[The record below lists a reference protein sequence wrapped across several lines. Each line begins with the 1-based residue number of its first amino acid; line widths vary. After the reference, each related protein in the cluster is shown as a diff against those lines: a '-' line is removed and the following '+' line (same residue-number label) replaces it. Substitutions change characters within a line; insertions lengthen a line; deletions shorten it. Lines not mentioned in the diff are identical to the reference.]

1 MFCPAEN
8 NITRHNI
15 KVCCIRFGFAI
26 ASLGMGAG
34 NYLRDRKKQ
43 NYLQKVIKEQAL
55 AIVQHFMK
63 EFLDPR
69 WGGEMELM
77 IESSPRSDFGSLQPF
92 RRIQLLHFAP
102 SGFTSIV
109 SDSDNDL
116 AY

>member
-1 MFCPAEN
+1 LPLLHWVWVLV
-8 NITRHNI
+8 ITCATE
-15 KVCCIRFGFAI
+15 KTEL
-26 ASLGMGAG
+26 S
-34 NYLRDRKKQ
+34 
-43 NYLQKVIKEQAL
+43 QKVIKEQAL

-77 IESSPRSDFGSLQPF
+77 IEKFSRSDFGSLQPF
-92 RRIQLLHFAP
+92 RRIQLLHVLP
-102 SGFTSIV
+102 QVVLSIV